1 MEKIILRRATPA
13 DAPKILHITRDA
25 FEKYAAEVRR
35 REKIA
40 ALYETELDVINDIH
54 DINVFVCEVD
64 GDIQGCVRV
73 RIMEEGIAYLSRFA
87 VTPEASSLGLGGLL
101 LEKVKLECIAMGAR
115 AIVLHTASRMRST
128 VSFYLKNGYYIH
140 SISKDSDYIRAVM
153 VNELFPMDELF
164 DYESIVDKLKSH
176 K

>member
-73 RIMEEGIAYLSRFA
+73 RIMEEGIAY
-87 VTPEASSLGLGGLL
+87 
-101 LEKVKLECIAMGAR
+101 
-115 AIVLHTASRMRST
+115 
-128 VSFYLKNGYYIH
+128 
-140 SISKDSDYIRAVM
+140 
-153 VNELFPMDELF
+153 
-164 DYESIVDKLKSH
+164 
-176 K
+176 